1 MHFTLFRSGKK
12 SNLFWIFFLFRL
24 CKCYKKTIFTKS
36 TLCKALV
43 VIMQSI
49 YFFIRIFFRHFIS
62 DYIIQL
68 KIYYRW
74 DNLVALFYKSGA
86 KCTLLSKK
94 WWMQWIDITINLD
107 IFSDLNEMQV
117 LSSSNEIIIWS
128 LRTIKNK
135 SKERLTIWFW
145 I

>member
-49 YFFIRIFFRHFIS
+49 YFFIKIFFRHFIS
-62 DYIIQL
+62 NNIIQL

-94 WWMQWIDITINLD
+94 WWMQWIDITNHYQFGHFFRPQWSTS
-107 IFSDLNEMQV
+107 IFFFSWNYHLVFRNNQ
-117 LSSSNEIIIWS
+117 
-128 LRTIKNK
+128 K
-135 SKERLTIWFW
+135 
-145 I
+145 